1 MTIELR
7 NVTKK
12 VRLGPV
18 RLTYEDLN
26 IVVPTGVNMAFLGH
40 EEAGLEAL
48 VGLICGADAPDQGK
62 VWRDEAISWPI
73 PGSASLSR
81 HLSVAANARFLARL
95 YETDEDAYIKRVVE
109 LAEIGA
115 WTDTKLDACP
125 SEVRSAMTFMMGVA
139 LPFDRYIFTRLNA
152 GGRDKRDRV
161 NEIVGELTSR
171 ANVLLV
177 GSDVKGAE
185 QFCQQAYVFDKGTA
199 THYDDMEAALEHFG
213 SIVTKG
219 VAEDDFMGGD
229 AELEDMVGQDFI

>member
-18 RLTYEDLN
+18 RLTCEDLN
-26 IVVPTGVNMAFLGH
+26 IVVPTGINMAFLGH

-62 VWRDEAISWPI
+62 VRRDESISWPI
-73 PGSASLSR
+73 PSSSYLSK
-81 HLSVAANARFLARL
+81 HLSIAANARFLARL
-95 YETDEDAYIKRVVE
+95 YETDEAAYINRVIE
-109 LAEIGA
+109 LAQIGD
-115 WTDTKLDACP
+115 WVDTKLEACP

-152 GGRDKRDRV
+152 GGRDKRGRV
-161 NEIVGELTSR
+161 DEVVGELAER
-171 ANVLLV
+171 ANLLLV
-177 GSDVKGAE
+177 GSDTKGAQ
-185 QFCQQAYVFDKGTA
+185 QFCQQAYVFDNGHA

-213 SIVTKG
+213 SIVSKN
-219 VAEDDFMGGD
+219 VDDDLMGGD